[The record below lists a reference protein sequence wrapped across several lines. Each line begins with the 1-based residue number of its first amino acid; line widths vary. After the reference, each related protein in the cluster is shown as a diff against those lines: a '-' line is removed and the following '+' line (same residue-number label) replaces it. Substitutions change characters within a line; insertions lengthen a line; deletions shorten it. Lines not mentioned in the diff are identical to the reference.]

1 MFSGKQL
8 LATLIGMVI
17 ATSVV
22 LTHSENQIKENY
34 WGTYPYTSVL
44 SNGDGLHNNNVGGNM
59 HSVENMSHNVENMS
73 HNVENYSNNPQ
84 GFLTVPGKYQSQLS
98 PRFSNTTY
106 GSVRYHLPSQQNLAV
121 PRNPLGVANTVE
133 NFHQNK
139 VAKPSQPDSKM
150 SGPLNLPV
158 SGMGKH
164 SPTNPIMYNNLMFAS
179 KKDRLYAQG
188 DPIRGDLPIAPCNTG
203 WFQVSARPQ
212 NALRAGALQVMGGF
226 DAGSSVSNLKML
238 DSGGS
243 VTTNSGVNMQRPANS
258 FVSQIGNQLKLQ
270 HQGTPVQSLNVA
282 SFP

>member
-8 LATLIGMVI
+8 LATLVGMVI

-22 LTHSENQIKENY
+22 LKHSENQIKENY

-44 SNGDGLHNNNVGGNM
+44 SNGDGLHNK
-59 HSVENMSHNVENMS
+59 S
-73 HNVENYSNNPQ
+73 VENYSNNPQ

>member
-8 LATLIGMVI
+8 LATIIGMVI

-59 HSVENMSHNVENMS
+59 SPRRPVHSS
-73 HNVENYSNNPQ
+73 VENYSNNPQ

-133 NFHQNK
+133 NFQQQK
-139 VAKPSQPDSKM
+139 VAKPSQPDSKL